1 MYIGRSFHK
10 FVSHTAAICSCSASS
25 HPRKIFLLSVVP
37 VCIPVYCTVLCRAV
51 VCPVLSCISIEL
63 LYSFT
68 VSADDTVR
76 T

>member
-1 MYIGRSFHK
+1 MYMEDPSISLYL
-10 FVSHTAAICSCSASS
+10 TAAICSCSASS

-37 VCIPVYCTVLCRAV
+37 VYCTVLCRAV
-51 VCPVLSCISIEL
+51 VCPVLSCICLEL

>member
-1 MYIGRSFHK
+1 MYMEDPSIS
-10 FVSHTAAICSCSASS
+10 
-25 HPRKIFLLSVVP
+25 LY
-37 VCIPVYCTVLCRAV
+37 VCISLLRSAAAAHLLILVKFFFYLLYLYVYCTVLCRAV